1 MKPGEDAIMNQPT
14 GGDSVS
20 GRQDGVPAR
29 EAGQPRTFS
38 KELAGEARASK
49 RTFLEIDLSCLT
61 DEAFLNAIREAVEN
75 RSRLTVSFINPDY
88 VLRAHRTAGLIEKI
102 NRFDVVLPDGWGV
115 VLGARSV
122 GLPVPSRQGNGRI
135 CPLVFALSAEH
146 GFRNFL
152 FGCGEGIPERAA
164 ANATE
169 AFPGLPIAG
178 TLHGHWDIMRGHPGA
193 FDESDVSM
201 MVKTI
206 NAAQPDILHVS
217 IPTPMQQTWVWQ
229 VADRLDVP
237 VIITGGSYLDHLAEA
252 VDWYPHW
259 MEKMR
264 LNWAYRLY
272 RDPRRLW
279 KRYTFDLM
287 AYGRMVLRQ
296 RLTQGRR
303 ATSA

>member
-1 MKPGEDAIMNQPT
+1 MNPGEDPIMTQPA
-14 GGDSVS
+14 GDESAS
-20 GRQDGVPAR
+20 GRQDGVPASG
-29 EAGQPRTFS
+29 AGQPGTLP
-38 KELAGEARASK
+38 KELVAEARASK
-49 RTFLEIDLSCLT
+49 RTFLEIGLSCLT
-61 DEAFLNAIREAVEN
+61 DEAFLNVISEAVKN

-115 VLGARSV
+115 VVGAHWV
-122 GLPVPSRQGNGRI
+122 GVPVPTRQGNGRI

-152 FGCGEGIPERAA
+152 FGCGEGVPERAA

-178 TLHGHWDIMRGHPGA
+178 TLHGHWDLMRGHPGS

-201 MVKTI
+201 MVETI

-279 KRYTFDLM
+279 RRYTFDLT

-296 RLTQGRR
+296 RLAQGRR